1 MLVAQI
7 TDTHILAAGE
17 LYHSPRRAIP
27 ADTEPGWSFID
38 TAACLARA
46 IRELNALKPRPD
58 IVIITGDL
66 TDHGGGGEYA
76 NLRSI
81 LAAAE
86 MPVFV
91 IPGNHDSR
99 EALRATFAEDGYL
112 PANGFL
118 NYTVEDFALRIVALD
133 TNVPGHHHGEL
144 CAERLEWLDR
154 VLAARPSQ
162 PTLLAMHHPPFPTG
176 IEHMDVHALHNPAA
190 FAAIVR
196 RHRQIERILCGHLHR
211 TIDHRFAGTIA
222 GTCPSTAHQLV
233 LNVTPGAP
241 AEFTFEPPGYQL
253 HFWRDRIGLVS
264 HTAVF
269 GNWPGPYPFHAP
281 PG

>member
-1 MLVAQI
+1 MLIAQI
-7 TDTHILAAGE
+7 TDTHILATGE

-27 ADTEPGWSFID
+27 ADTPPDWSFID

-58 IVIITGDL
+58 VVVVTGDL
-66 TDHGGGGEYA
+66 TDHGRAEEYA

-99 EALRATFAEDGYL
+99 EALRAAFAGDGYL
-112 PANGFL
+112 PADGFL

-154 VLAARPSQ
+154 TLATAPAK
-162 PTLLAMHHPPFPTG
+162 PTLL
-176 IEHMDVHALHNPAA
+176 D
-190 FAAIVR
+190 R
-196 RHRQIERILCGHLHR
+196 K
-211 TIDHRFAGTIA
+211 
-222 GTCPSTAHQLV
+222 STRL
-233 LNVTPGAP
+233 
-241 AEFTFEPPGYQL
+241 
-253 HFWRDRIGLVS
+253 
-264 HTAVF
+264 
-269 GNWPGPYPFHAP
+269 
-281 PG
+281 